1 MNGLRQQL
9 NLWWIAV
16 AFFTRIPVPANV
28 EFSQANLNRASRY
41 FSAVGWLIG
50 LICGVVLWALM
61 LVFPQDI
68 AVLLAMVVSLLLTGC
83 FHEDGLADTC
93 DGLGGGWTTEQKL
106 QIMKD
111 SRVGTYGAAA
121 LWVSLTLKF
130 VLLSQILEPVL
141 ALIIAHPLSRIIPT
155 LFIATMPYVSESDTS
170 KAKPLAESGSWID
183 TMIAVGIGSVAFLL
197 VPLLLDPFNGN
208 GAVMLLAAL
217 VVVGVLAF
225 WFLKKQLGGFTGDAL
240 GAVQQVSELVL
251 YLVMLLILGGIG

>member
-1 MNGLRQQL
+1 MNALRQQL

-16 AFFTRIPVPANV
+16 AFFTRIPVPSSV

-50 LICGVVLWALM
+50 LICGAVLWAFM
-61 LVFPQDI
+61 LIFPQDV
-68 AVLLAMVVSLLLTGC
+68 AVLLAMIISLLLTGC

-106 QIMKD
+106 RIMKD

-130 VLLSQILEPVL
+130 VLLSQLLEPVL

-155 LFIATMPYVSESDTS
+155 LFIAVMPYVSDSDTS
-170 KAKPLAESGSWID
+170 KAKPLAESGSWVD
-183 TMIAVGIGSVAFLL
+183 TAIAVGIGSVALLL
-197 VPLLLDPFNGN
+197 VPVGSS
-208 GAVMLLAAL
+208 GAGMLLAVL
-217 VVVGVLAF
+217 LVVGVLSF
-225 WFLKKQLGGFTGDAL
+225 LFLKKQLGGFTGDAL
-240 GAVQQVSELVL
+240 GAVQQVSELTL
-251 YLVMLLILGGIG
+251 YLAMILIIGSVG

>member
-1 MNGLRQQL
+1 MNALRQQL

-16 AFFTRIPVPANV
+16 AFFTRIPVPSSV

-50 LICGVVLWALM
+50 LICGAVLWAFM
-61 LVFPQDI
+61 LVFPQDV
-68 AVLLAMVVSLLLTGC
+68 AVLLAMIVSLLLTGC

-106 QIMKD
+106 RIMKD

-130 VLLSQILEPVL
+130 VLLSQLLEPVL

-155 LFIATMPYVSESDTS
+155 LFIAVMPYVSDSDTS
-170 KAKPLAESGSWID
+170 KAKPLAESGSWVD
-183 TMIAVGIGSVAFLL
+183 TAIAVGIGSIALLL
-197 VPLLLDPFNGN
+197 VPVGIG
-208 GAVMLLAAL
+208 GAGVLLAVL
-217 VVVGVLAF
+217 LVVGVLSF
-225 WFLKKQLGGFTGDAL
+225 LFLKKQLGGFTGDAL
-240 GAVQQVSELVL
+240 GAVQQVSELAL
-251 YLVMLLILGGIG
+251 YLAMILIIGSVG

>member
-1 MNGLRQQL
+1 MNALRQQL

-16 AFFTRIPVPANV
+16 AFFTRIPVPSSV

-50 LICGVVLWALM
+50 LICGAVLWVFM
-61 LVFPQDI
+61 LVFPQDV
-68 AVLLAMVVSLLLTGC
+68 AVLLAMIISLLLTGC

-106 QIMKD
+106 RIMKD

-130 VLLSQILEPVL
+130 VLLSQLLEPVL

-155 LFIATMPYVSESDTS
+155 LFIAVMPYVSDSDTS
-170 KAKPLAESGSWID
+170 KAKPLAESGSWVD
-183 TMIAVGIGSVAFLL
+183 TAIAVGIGSVALLL
-197 VPLLLDPFNGN
+197 VPVGS
-208 GAVMLLAAL
+208 GGVGMLLAVL
-217 VVVGVLAF
+217 FVVGVLSF
-225 WFLKKQLGGFTGDAL
+225 LFLKKQLGGFTGDAL
-240 GAVQQVSELVL
+240 GAVQQVSELAL
-251 YLVMLLILGGIG
+251 YLAMILIIGSVG

>member
-1 MNGLRQQL
+1 MNALRQQL

-16 AFFTRIPVPANV
+16 AFFTRIPVPSSV

-50 LICGVVLWALM
+50 LICGAVLWVFM
-61 LVFPQDI
+61 LVFPQDV
-68 AVLLAMVVSLLLTGC
+68 AVLLAMIVSLLLTGC

-106 QIMKD
+106 RIMKD

-130 VLLSQILEPVL
+130 VLLSQLLEPVL

-155 LFIATMPYVSESDTS
+155 LFIAAMPYVSDSDTS
-170 KAKPLAESGSWID
+170 KAKPLAESGSWVD
-183 TMIAVGIGSVAFLL
+183 TAIAVGIGSIALLL
-197 VPLLLDPFNGN
+197 VPVGSG
-208 GAVMLLAAL
+208 GAGVLLAVL
-217 VVVGVLAF
+217 FVVGVLSF
-225 WFLKKQLGGFTGDAL
+225 LFLKKQLGGFTGDAL
-240 GAVQQVSELVL
+240 GAVQQVSELAL
-251 YLVMLLILGGIG
+251 YLAMILIIGSVG

>member
-1 MNGLRQQL
+1 MNTLRQQL

-16 AFFTRIPVPANV
+16 AFFTRIPVPSSV

-50 LICGVVLWALM
+50 LICGAVLWVFM
-61 LVFPQDI
+61 LVFPQDV
-68 AVLLAMVVSLLLTGC
+68 AVLLAMIISLLLTGC

-106 QIMKD
+106 RIMKD

-130 VLLSQILEPVL
+130 VLLSQLLEPVL

-155 LFIATMPYVSESDTS
+155 LFIAVMPYVSDSDTS
-170 KAKPLAESGSWID
+170 KAKPLAESGSWVD
-183 TMIAVGIGSVAFLL
+183 TAIAVGIGSVALLL
-197 VPLLLDPFNGN
+197 VPVGS
-208 GAVMLLAAL
+208 GGVGMLLAVL
-217 VVVGVLAF
+217 FVVGVLSF
-225 WFLKKQLGGFTGDAL
+225 LFLKKQLGGFTGDAL
-240 GAVQQVSELVL
+240 GAVQQVSELAL
-251 YLVMLLILGGIG
+251 YLAMILIIGSVG

>member
-1 MNGLRQQL
+1 MNTLRQQL

-16 AFFTRIPVPANV
+16 AFFTRIPVPSSV

-50 LICGVVLWALM
+50 LICGAVLWAFM
-61 LVFPQDI
+61 LIFPQDV
-68 AVLLAMVVSLLLTGC
+68 AVLLAMIVSLLLTGC

-106 QIMKD
+106 RIMKD

-130 VLLSQILEPVL
+130 VLLSQLLEPVL

-155 LFIATMPYVSESDTS
+155 LFIAVMPYVSDSDTS
-170 KAKPLAESGSWID
+170 KAKPLAESGSWVD
-183 TMIAVGIGSVAFLL
+183 TAIAVGIGSCALLL
-197 VPLLLDPFNGN
+197 VPVGSS
-208 GAVMLLAAL
+208 GVGMLLAVL
-217 VVVGVLAF
+217 LVVGVMSFL
-225 WFLKKQLGGFTGDAL
+225 FLKKQLGGFTGDAL
-240 GAVQQVSELVL
+240 GAVQQVSELAL
-251 YLVMLLILGGIG
+251 YLAMILIIGSVG

>member
-1 MNGLRQQL
+1 MNALRQQL

-16 AFFTRIPVPANV
+16 AFFTRIPVPSSV

-50 LICGVVLWALM
+50 LICGAVLWAFM
-61 LVFPQDI
+61 LIFPQDV
-68 AVLLAMVVSLLLTGC
+68 AVLLAMIVSLLLTGC

-106 QIMKD
+106 RIMKD

-130 VLLSQILEPVL
+130 VLLSQLLEPVL

-155 LFIATMPYVSESDTS
+155 LFIAVMPYVSDSDTS
-170 KAKPLAESGSWID
+170 KAKPLAESGSWVD
-183 TMIAVGIGSVAFLL
+183 TAIAVGIGSVALLL
-197 VPLLLDPFNGN
+197 VPVGSG
-208 GAVMLLAAL
+208 GAGMLLAVL
-217 VVVGVLAF
+217 LVVGVLSF
-225 WFLKKQLGGFTGDAL
+225 LFLKKQLGGFTGDAL
-240 GAVQQVSELVL
+240 GAVQQVSELAL
-251 YLVMLLILGGIG
+251 YLAMILIIGSVG

>member
-1 MNGLRQQL
+1 MNALRQQL

-16 AFFTRIPVPANV
+16 AFFTRIPVPSSV

-50 LICGVVLWALM
+50 LICGAVLWVFM
-61 LVFPQDI
+61 LVFPQDV
-68 AVLLAMVVSLLLTGC
+68 AVLLAMIISLLLTGC

-106 QIMKD
+106 RIMKD

-130 VLLSQILEPVL
+130 VLLSQLLEPVL

-155 LFIATMPYVSESDTS
+155 LFIAVMPYVSDSDTS
-170 KAKPLAESGSWID
+170 KAKPLAESGSWVD
-183 TMIAVGIGSVAFLL
+183 TAIAVGIGSVA
-197 VPLLLDPFNGN
+197 LLLFPVGS
-208 GAVMLLAAL
+208 GGVGMLLAVL
-217 VVVGVLAF
+217 FVVGVLSF
-225 WFLKKQLGGFTGDAL
+225 LFLKKQLGGFTGDAL
-240 GAVQQVSELVL
+240 GAVQQVSELAL
-251 YLVMLLILGGIG
+251 YLAMILIIGSVG